1 MIQDASDFTAKQPLS
16 IPQQIDKYK
25 IEGLMTRGGMSLLY
39 LATHPET
46 QEAIIIKVL
55 LPKYLSEHDVVERF
69 LNEAR
74 VIALANHPNI
84 IRLIGSGEWQNGLY
98 IAMEFVKGSSLR
110 KILQHQPYSLK
121 RALDVL
127 LQIAYAVSHLHSH
140 GVVHGD
146 LKPENIL
153 ITEQGQVKVID
164 FGIAQLL
171 TDRKKEAP
179 SRFVG
184 TPVYMS
190 PELGLD
196 RHKFSFQSDI
206 YALGIIAYELALG
219 KISHGRLIL
228 SLAPRGL
235 QKILHKALQ
244 PKPEDRYSDMCD
256 FISDLSTY
264 IKSETFQ
271 KDKHGSDYF
280 LEIFEELEQLQG
292 AILSDRAPSWPDSET
307 GIIYLQGLS
316 LSGQY
321 VDCLEL
327 GKGKRAIF
335 MAECEKKGA
344 SGLVL
349 ASMLRASFRAI
360 FSTYKNY
367 PASKIVQ
374 DLQERIEKDM
384 FKCAFSFA
392 LLLVDFDTG
401 SYEYVQN
408 NYGALL
414 HYAKESGQ
422 FSQISSPHRATFQAG
437 DQFFLFGC
445 SSKINFLNLLADQA
459 HEMLSQ
465 PSQSQADSILRKA
478 RMLPESDIEEKP
490 LCLITLR
497 ILNSYGKKLPPLK

>member
-1 MIQDASDFTAKQPLS
+1 MNQDALS

-39 LATHPET
+39 LATHPDT
-46 QEAIIIKVL
+46 QEPLIVKVL

-84 IRLIGSGEWQNGLY
+84 IRLISSGVWQNGLY

-127 LQIAYAVSHLHSH
+127 LQIAYAIAHLHAH

-153 ITEQGQVKVID
+153 INEQGQVKVID

-171 TDRKKEAP
+171 TDLKKEYP

-184 TPVYMS
+184 TPIYMS

-196 RHKFSFQSDI
+196 RRNVSFQSDI

-219 KISHGRLIL
+219 KISHGRVIL

-244 PKPEDRYSDMCD
+244 PRPEDRYSDMCD
-256 FISDLSTY
+256 FISDLTGY

-292 AILSDRAPSWPDSET
+292 AITSDRVPSWPDTES
-307 GIIYLQGLS
+307 GIVYLQGLG

-321 VDCLEL
+321 IDFLEL
-327 GKGKRAIF
+327 EKGKKAII
-335 MAECEKKGA
+335 MAECDKKGA
-344 SGLVL
+344 TGLVSVS
-349 ASMLRASFRAI
+349 ALRAMFRTLMNTQKKA
-360 FSTYKNY
+360 
-367 PASKIVQ
+367 PLSKITQ
-374 DLQERIEKDM
+374 ELLERIEKDL
-384 FKCAFSFA
+384 FKNSFSFCI
-392 LLLVDFDTG
+392 LIIDFDNS
-401 SYEYVQN
+401 SYEYFQN
-408 NYGALL
+408 TYGALI
-414 HYAKESGQ
+414 HYAQESAT
-422 FSQISSPHRATFQAG
+422 FSQITLPQQATFCAG
-437 DQFFLFGC
+437 DQLYIFGS
-445 SSKINFLNLLADQA
+445 SSKINFLPLLEEQA
-459 HEMLSQ
+459 AVLLSQ
-465 PSQSQADSILRKA
+465 PAQNQSESLIRKA

-490 LCLITLR
+490 LCLITLHV
-497 ILNSYGKKLPPLK
+497 LNSYGKKLPPLK

>member
-1 MIQDASDFTAKQPLS
+1 MNQDALS

-39 LATHPET
+39 LATHPDT
-46 QEAIIIKVL
+46 QEPLIVKVL
-55 LPKYLSEHDVVERF
+55 LPKYLTEHDVVERF

-74 VIALANHPNI
+74 VIALTNHPNI
-84 IRLIGSGEWQNGLY
+84 IRLISSGVWQNGLY

-127 LQIAYAVSHLHSH
+127 LQIAYAISHLHAH

-153 ITEQGQVKVID
+153 INEQGQVKVID

-171 TDRKKEAP
+171 TDLKKESP

-184 TPVYMS
+184 TPIYMS

-196 RHKFSFQSDI
+196 RRNVSFQSDI

-244 PKPEDRYSDMCD
+244 PRPEDRYSDMCD
-256 FISDLSTY
+256 FISDLTSY

-292 AILSDRAPSWPDSET
+292 AMTSDRVPSWPDTES
-307 GIIYLQGLS
+307 GIVYLQGLG

-321 VDCLEL
+321 IDFIEL
-327 GKGKRAIF
+327 DKGKKAII
-335 MAECEKKGA
+335 MAECDKKGA
-344 SGLVL
+344 TGLVYV
-349 ASMLRASFRAI
+349 SSLRAMFRTI
-360 FSTYKNY
+360 MSSQKKT
-367 PASKIVQ
+367 PLPKITQ
-374 DLQERIEKDM
+374 ELFERIEKDL
-384 FKCAFSFA
+384 FKSPFSPSAFS
-392 LLLVDFDTG
+392 LSVLVIDFDNS
-401 SYEYVQN
+401 SYEYFQN
-408 NYGALL
+408 SYGALI
-414 HYAKESGQ
+414 HYTNESAT
-422 FSQISSPHRATFQAG
+422 FSQMTLPHQATFCAG
-437 DQFFLFGC
+437 DQFYLIGS
-445 SSKINFLNLLADQA
+445 SSKINFLPLLEEQA
-459 HEMLSQ
+459 STLLSQ
-465 PSQSQADSILRKA
+465 PAQSQSESLVRKA

-490 LCLITLR
+490 LCFITLR
-497 ILNSYGKKLPPLK
+497 VLNSYGKKLPPLK